1 MKREEGS
8 EGWPLS
14 GCLGEVCRPQ
24 AMGGVGISSFPELC
38 WALIMR
44 WLWLEKTNPTKP
56 WIDLPIQVPSKAR
69 SFFSVVLIT
78 EVGNGSNTL
87 FWTDKWING
96 KRVSDIAPRLFS
108 IIPKIIASRRTVME
122 SLFFSKTQEN
132 CASLY

>member
-56 WIDLPIQVPSKAR
+56 WIDLPIQVPKKGIRAIPNLSDKNNR
-69 SFFSVVLIT
+69 K
-78 EVGNGSNTL
+78 EGSGLTNFCLMRLDKL
-87 FWTDKWING
+87 FCC
-96 KRVSDIAPRLFS
+96 S
-108 IIPKIIASRRTVME
+108 
-122 SLFFSKTQEN
+122 
-132 CASLY
+132 YH

>member
-56 WIDLPIQVPSKAR
+56 WIDLENAGELC
-69 SFFSVVLIT
+69 LII
-78 EVGNGSNTL
+78 L
-87 FWTDKWING
+87 RG
-96 KRVSDIAPRLFS
+96 KEKV
-108 IIPKIIASRRTVME
+108 
-122 SLFFSKTQEN
+122 
-132 CASLY
+132 